1 MSCFSDY
8 SQLPCPDSDSFRIQY
23 LPEQEKAQIQNFCNW
38 IEDNPETSTQSA
50 PNSPIIGLIECSDT
64 TACQEVGTSGTA
76 KESAHEAEKSAPIA
90 EQILPSAA
98 ASGGEAGGSG
108 RSTVRVVP
116 FQSLPSSTQEELG
129 KKLFDDPLL
138 TVENI
143 QKLADYMQW
152 SFKFTKVCLLLSS
165 AFLYRVVLISD
176 LSFFG
181 LIGCCQPVFL

>member
-1 MSCFSDY
+1 
-8 SQLPCPDSDSFRIQY
+8 
-23 LPEQEKAQIQNFCNW
+23 
-38 IEDNPETSTQSA
+38 
-50 PNSPIIGLIECSDT
+50 
-64 TACQEVGTSGTA
+64 VGTSGTA

-138 TVENI
+138 TMENI
-143 QKLADYMQW
+143 QKLAD
-152 SFKFTKVCLLLSS
+152 
-165 AFLYRVVLISD
+165 
-176 LSFFG
+176 
-181 LIGCCQPVFL
+181 